1 MGDYN
6 FIVIGAGLSGV
17 DAAYRLKT
25 QLPDCSYTVLE
36 ARDKIG
42 GTWSFFNF
50 PGIRSDSQL
59 TLFGLPWRPWV
70 HEKDMAE
77 ARLIREYI
85 EDAAQ
90 AEGISEK
97 ILFRHRVTGMS
108 WSSDEQRWTLAVD
121 ADGTEKECRAKFVI
135 ACSGYYDYGKPLQT
149 EIPGID
155 NFQGTVAHPQFWPP
169 DLDYADKKVV
179 IIGSGA
185 TAITLLP
192 EVAKTASHVTML
204 QRSPSYV
211 LTLPLINPAGAW
223 VKNHLPASIAH
234 SVNWWRCFIQE
245 HLFVFFNLLFP
256 NLARRLIMFLMRM
269 QLPESVPVDIHF
281 NPRYKPFD
289 QRLCMC
295 PDGDFF
301 KALHRDNCDVVTDRI
316 ETVTPDGILTTSGV
330 ALEADVIVTAT
341 GLHVHLLGGITPVVD
356 GKPVDVATSY
366 AWRGAMLTGV
376 PNAGAV
382 IGYTTNS
389 WTLGADASIKLL
401 IKIWKHM
408 RKIGATSVVPVRDQ
422 HDAVDN
428 SKPVVS
434 QSSTYFVTAQ
444 GRLPRITGESPWY
457 GRKNSVYDHLKLW
470 FGSVTKGLRYTI
482 PSKKDQ

>member
-1 MGDYN
+1 MEEYD
-6 FIVIGAGLSGV
+6 FVIIGAGLSGV
-17 DAAYRLKT
+17 DAAYRLQT
-25 QLPDCSYTVLE
+25 QVPDSSYIVLE
-36 ARDKIG
+36 AQDKIG
-42 GTWSFFNF
+42 GTWAFFNF

-70 HEKDMAE
+70 HEKDMAD
-77 ARLIREYI
+77 AHLIREYI
-85 EDAAQ
+85 EEAAQ
-90 AEGISEK
+90 AEGIDRK
-97 ILFRHRVTGMS
+97 IQFRHQVTGVS
-108 WSSDEQRWTLAVD
+108 WSSEEQRWTLTA
-121 ADGTEKECRAKFVI
+121 
-135 ACSGYYDYGKPLQT
+135 GYYDYNNALKT

-155 NFQGTVAHPQFWPP
+155 SFQGTVAHPQFWPP
-169 DLDYADKKVV
+169 DLDYTDKKVV

-185 TAITLLP
+185 TAITMLP

-211 LTLPLINPAGAW
+211 LSLPLINPVGTW

-234 SVNWWRCFIQE
+234 WLNWWRCFIQE

-256 NLARRLIMFLMRM
+256 NLARRLIMFLMRK
-269 QLPESVPVDIHF
+269 QLPETVPVDVHF

-289 QRLCMC
+289 QRLGLC

-301 KALHRDNCDVVTDRI
+301 KALHRDNCDIVTDHI
-316 ETVTPDGILTTSGV
+316 KMVTPGGITTMSGV
-330 ALEADVIVTAT
+330 NIEADIIVTAT

-356 GKPVDVATSY
+356 GKPVDLGSSY
-366 AWRGAMLTGV
+366 AWRGAMLTGM

-382 IGYTTNS
+382 IGYTINS

-408 RKIGATSVVPVRDQ
+408 RKIGATSVVPVYDQ
-422 HDAVDN
+422 CDVND

-434 QSSTYFVTAQ
+434 HSSTYFVAAQ
-444 GRLPRITGESPWY
+444 GRLPRITGQSPWY
-457 GRKNSVYDHLKLW
+457 GRKNSVYDHFKLW
-470 FGSVTKGLRYTI
+470 FGSVTKGLRYTV